1 MLSQLGSQVGVLEL
15 VLEVGSL
22 LELDL
27 ERELDQNAELEVD
40 GVELA
45 GVVLLGNELDN
56 TVHNVVFSL

>member
-1 MLSQLGSQVGVLEL
+1 VLSQLGSQVGVLEL